1 MPESIEELCRD
12 INRVAAYLAQDDFS
26 GGTVAGPGTGVLVEL
41 DVVVLLGN
49 RVIATLEAACSLMQ
63 RAPAARILFSGGLG
77 RATSHLFDN
86 LCHSSFGPLV
96 DQGIIL
102 ESMTEAEMYAA
113 VARHAF
119 RIPQDRILIE
129 DRSSNT
135 GENAR
140 FSLQILKDALPRS
153 GSILILQ
160 DPVMQ
165 RRSMLTWAREAEIV
179 GSHLRARSH
188 AVFVPRVEPGPAAT
202 LRFLDGQSQG
212 TWTQERFLALLL
224 GEIERIHDDENGY
237 GPKGS
242 NFLPHVEIPEEVYES
257 YLRVR
262 DNFQKTLR
270 LG

>member
-1 MPESIEELCRD
+1 
-12 INRVAAYLAQDDFS
+12 
-26 GGTVAGPGTGVLVEL
+26 
-41 DVVVLLGN
+41 
-49 RVIATLEAACSLMQ
+49 VIATLEAACSLMQ
-63 RAPAARILFSGGLG
+63 RAPAARILFSGGVG
-77 RATSHLFDN
+77 RATPYLFAN
-86 LCHSSFGPLV
+86 LCASSYGVLV
-96 DQGIIL
+96 GRGTIR

-119 RIPQDRILIE
+119 GIEPGRIRLE

-140 FSLQILKDALPRS
+140 FSLELLKNLVPRQ

-165 RRSMLTWAREAEIV
+165 RRAMLTWAREAEIA
-179 GSHLRARSH
+179 GSDLRALSH
-188 AVFVPRVEPGPAAT
+188 AVFVPRVEPGPPAT
-202 LRFLDGQSQG
+202 LRFTGGQGRG

-237 GPKGS
+237 GPKGR
-242 NFLPHVEIPEEVYES
+242 NFLPHVEIPEPVYQS
-257 YLRVR
+257 YLHVR
-262 DNFQKTLR
+262 ENCREVLQ